1 MLTNASRP
9 SIKNSHLTDLYREY
23 SLKLALDDSDLEF
36 QSEVR
41 AFIATNLDKKVSE
54 KVRLGYG
61 AEKSEVDDWTR
72 ILNKRGWAAPHWPVE
87 VGGAERSAVRRHVFE
102 NELRAAHA
110 PELQGFGFSMVGP
123 AIIKYGSEVQK
134 SEYLPKILNADMSWC
149 QGYSEP
155 QAGSDL
161 ASLRTTAKPNGDN
174 YVVNGSK
181 IWTSA
186 AEFADHIFVL
196 VKTDTEVKPQLGISF
211 LLIDMATQGIT
222 VEPLLAFNGVRLWN
236 QVFFDDVVVP
246 KTNRLGDEN
255 KGWTVAKNL
264 LGNERLQVSRVA
276 ENRRLLSN
284 IFDIS
289 RAEQQRGIV
298 LDPSFQEKLAALE
311 IRLEAL
317 SATALRILSKFD
329 SGGSIGAEVSMLKL
343 KGSQLVQEMDSLMF
357 DAIGLYALP
366 LDSPMRND
374 GTGPIGPD
382 YCDMVASRMYH
393 HRGYT
398 IAGGSSEV
406 QHNIIA
412 QAVLGL

>member
-1 MLTNASRP
+1 
-9 SIKNSHLTDLYREY
+9 
-23 SLKLALDDSDLEF
+23 LKLALDESDIAF
-36 QSEVR
+36 QTEVR
-41 AFIATNLDKKVSE
+41 EYIGANLDKRVSE

-61 AEKSEVDDWTR
+61 VEKAETDEWTR
-72 ILNKRGWAAPHWPVE
+72 LLNKKGWAAPHWPVE
-87 VGGAERSAVRRHVFE
+87 VGGAEWSAVRRHLFDV
-102 NELRAAHA
+102 ELRTAHA

-123 AIIKYGSEVQK
+123 AIIKYGSDAQK
-134 SEYLPKILNADMSWC
+134 ALYLPKILNADMSWC

-161 ASLRTTAKPNGDN
+161 ASLRTTAVSNGDN

-196 VKTDTEVKPQLGISF
+196 VKTDTQVKPQLGISF
-211 LLIDMATQGIT
+211 LLIEMTTPGIT
-222 VEPLLAFNGVRLWN
+222 VEPILAFNGVRLWN
-236 QVFFDDVVVP
+236 QVFFDDVAVP
-246 KTNRLGDEN
+246 KTNRLGGEN

-284 IFDIS
+284 VFKIS
-289 RAEQQRGIV
+289 RAEQSKGV
-298 LDPSFQEKLAALE
+298 ELDASFWQKISELE

-317 SATALRILSKFD
+317 EATALRYLSKFD
-329 SGGSIGAEVSMLKL
+329 GGGHIGAEVSMLKL
-343 KGSQLVQEMDSLMF
+343 KGSQLVQAMDALMF
-357 DAIGLYALP
+357 ETIGLYGLP
-366 LDSPMRND
+366 LDSSMRED
-374 GTGPIGPD
+374 GPGPVGPD

-412 QAVLGL
+412 KAVLGL

>member
-1 MLTNASRP
+1 M
-9 SIKNSHLTDLYREY
+9 
-23 SLKLALDDSDLEF
+23 KLALNNADIEF

-41 AFIATNLDKKVSE
+41 AYVAANLDKKVSE
-54 KVRLGYG
+54 KVRLGYSV
-61 AEKSEVDDWTR
+61 EKSETDEWTR
-72 ILNKRGWAAPHWPVE
+72 ILNRKGWAAPHWPVE
-87 VGGAERSAVRRHVFE
+87 VGGAQWSAVRRHLFDI
-102 NELRAAHA
+102 ELRSAHA

-123 AIIKYGSEVQK
+123 AIIKYGSEDQK
-134 SEYLPKILNADMSWC
+134 NKYLPRILNAEMSWC

-161 ASLRTTAKPNGDN
+161 ASLRTTATSEGDN

-186 AEFADHIFVL
+186 AELADHIFVL
-196 VKTDTEVKPQLGISF
+196 VKTDTDVKPQLGISF
-211 LLIDMATQGIT
+211 LLIDMKTPGIK

-246 KTNRLGDEN
+246 KTNRLGEEN

-276 ENRRLLSN
+276 ENRRILGN
-284 IFDIS
+284 IFTIT
-289 RAEQQRGIV
+289 REEQKRGIAF
-298 LDPSFQEKLAALE
+298 DDTFWQKLSSLE
-311 IRLEAL
+311 IRLETL
-317 SATALRILSKFD
+317 DATALRYLSKFD
-329 SGGSIGAEVSMLKL
+329 AGGSIGAEVSMLKL
-343 KGSQLVQEMDSLMF
+343 KGSQLVQAMDSLMF
-357 DAIGLYALP
+357 EAIALYGLP
-366 LDSPMRND
+366 LDSRMRAD
-374 GTGPIGPD
+374 GTGAIGSD
-382 YCDMVASRMYH
+382 YSDMVASRMYH

>member
-1 MLTNASRP
+1 
-9 SIKNSHLTDLYREY
+9 
-23 SLKLALDDSDLEF
+23 LKLALNEADTAF
-36 QSEVR
+36 QAEVR
-41 AFIATNLDKKVSE
+41 AYINANLSKQVSD

-61 AEKSEVDDWTR
+61 AEKAEVDEWTR
-72 ILNKRGWAAPHWPVE
+72 ILNRKGWAAPHWPAE
-87 VGGAERSAVRRHVFE
+87 VGGAEWSAVKRHVFE

-123 AIIKYGSEVQK
+123 AIIKYGSVAQK
-134 SEYLPKILNADMSWC
+134 AEYLPKILDAQMSWC

-161 ASLRTTAKPNGDN
+161 ASLRTTAVSSGDN

-186 AEFADHIFVL
+186 AEIADHIFVL
-196 VKTDTEVKPQLGISF
+196 VKTDTQVKPQRGISF
-211 LLIDMATQGIT
+211 LLIDMDTPGIT
-222 VEPLLAFNGVRLWN
+222 VKPLLAFNGVRLWN
-236 QVFFDDVVVP
+236 QVFFDNVVVP
-246 KTNRLGDEN
+246 KPNRLGEEN

-276 ENRRLLSN
+276 ENRRLLN
-284 IFDIS
+284 KIFDIA
-289 RAEQQRGIV
+289 RAEQQRGI
-298 LDPSFQEKLAALE
+298 DFDSSFWQKLSALE

-317 SATALRILSKFD
+317 DATALRLLSKFD
-329 SGGSIGAEVSMLKL
+329 NGGGIGPEVSMLKL
-343 KGSQLVQEMDSLMF
+343 KGSQLVQAMDSLMF
-357 DAIGLYALP
+357 EAIGLYALP
-366 LDSPMRND
+366 LDSSMRAD
-374 GTGPIGPD
+374 GTGPIDTD
-382 YCDMVASRMYH
+382 YADMVASRMYH